1 MANIILPIP
10 TREAIAFWLKDF
22 FGNVCKTEEADLFWY
37 TMVDEK
43 PELVL
48 GILDHYE
55 AKHPEAEEDM
65 DILRKAIR
73 AVTEDEQGAFE
84 DAAEGILREAAG
96 VSAT

>member
-10 TREAIAFWLKDF
+10 TREAIASWLKDF

-48 GILDHYE
+48 GILNHYE
-55 AKHPEAEEDM
+55 TKHPEAKDDM
-65 DILRKAIR
+65 EILCRAIR
-73 AVTEDEQGAFE
+73 AVTADEVEAVAN
-84 DAAEGILREAAG
+84 AA
-96 VSAT
+96 SALG

>member
-10 TREAIAFWLKDF
+10 TREAITFWLKDF
-22 FGNVCKTEEADLFWY
+22 FGNVCKTEEADRFWY

-55 AKHPEAEEDM
+55 TKHPEAKDNME
-65 DILRKAIR
+65 ILRQAVR
-73 AVTEDEQGAFE
+73 AVTADEAE
-84 DAAEGILREAAG
+84 AVANAA
-96 VSAT
+96 ATLG

>member
-10 TREAIAFWLKDF
+10 TREAITFWLKDF

-55 AKHPEAEEDM
+55 KKHPEAKEDM
-65 DILRKAIR
+65 DILRQAIR
-73 AVTEDEQGAFE
+73 AVTADEAE
-84 DAAEGILREAAG
+84 AVANAA
-96 VSAT
+96 ATLG

>member
-10 TREAIAFWLKDF
+10 TREAITFWLKDF
-22 FGNVCKTEEADLFWY
+22 FGNVCKTEEADRFWY

-55 AKHPEAEEDM
+55 TKHPEAKDDM
-65 DILRKAIR
+65 EILRQAIH
-73 AVTEDEQGAFE
+73 AVTADEAE
-84 DAAEGILREAAG
+84 AVADAAAALG
-96 VSAT
+96 

>member
-10 TREAIAFWLKDF
+10 TREAITFWLKDF

-55 AKHPEAEEDM
+55 KKHPEAKDDM
-65 DILRKAIR
+65 EILRQAIH
-73 AVTEDEQGAFE
+73 AVIADEAE
-84 DAAEGILREAAG
+84 AVANAA
-96 VSAT
+96 ATLG

>member
-10 TREAIAFWLKDF
+10 TREAITFWLKDF
-22 FGNVCKTEEADLFWY
+22 FGNVCKTEETDRFWY

-55 AKHPEAEEDM
+55 TKHPEAKDDM
-65 DILRKAIR
+65 EILRQAVR
-73 AVTEDEQGAFE
+73 AVTADEAE
-84 DAAEGILREAAG
+84 AVANAAAALG
-96 VSAT
+96 

>member
-48 GILDHYE
+48 GILNHYE
-55 AKHPEAEEDM
+55 TKHPEAKDDM
-65 DILRKAIR
+65 EILCQAIR
-73 AVTEDEQGAFE
+73 AVIADEAE
-84 DAAEGILREAAG
+84 AVANAA
-96 VSAT
+96 SALE

>member
-10 TREAIAFWLKDF
+10 TREAIASWLKDF

-48 GILDHYE
+48 GILGHYE
-55 AKHPEAEEDM
+55 TKHPEAKDDM
-65 DILRKAIR
+65 EILRQAVR
-73 AVTEDEQGAFE
+73 AVTADEAE
-84 DAAEGILREAAG
+84 AVANAA
-96 VSAT
+96 SALGYL

>member
-10 TREAIAFWLKDF
+10 TREAITFWLKDF
-22 FGNVCKTEEADLFWY
+22 FGNVCKTEEADRFWY

-55 AKHPEAEEDM
+55 TKHPEAKDNME
-65 DILRKAIR
+65 ILRQAVR
-73 AVTEDEQGAFE
+73 AVTADETEAVAN
-84 DAAEGILREAAG
+84 AA
-96 VSAT
+96 ATLG

>member
-55 AKHPEAEEDM
+55 TKHPEAKDDM
-65 DILRKAIR
+65 EILRKVIH
-73 AVTEDEQGAFE
+73 AVTADEAKAVAN
-84 DAAEGILREAAG
+84 AAAALG
-96 VSAT
+96 

>member
-10 TREAIAFWLKDF
+10 TREAITFWLKDF
-22 FGNVCKTEEADLFWY
+22 FGNVCKTEEADRFWY

-55 AKHPEAEEDM
+55 TKHPEAKDDM
-65 DILRKAIR
+65 EILRQAVR
-73 AVTEDEQGAFE
+73 AVTADEAE
-84 DAAEGILREAAG
+84 AVANAAAALG
-96 VSAT
+96 